1 MNDTTSSNNADDKQE
16 SFISRF
22 IASTE
27 IDPRLLG
34 MLGALALIW
43 FGFHFYGVIFNNFGA
58 FLTPRN

>member
-1 MNDTTSSNNADDKQE
+1 MNDTTSSNNADDKHE

-43 FGFHFYGVIFNNFGA
+43 FGFHFYGVIFNNF
-58 FLTPRN
+58 